1 MDGLV
6 GVDFLSSVQGTIREL
21 KSFDKKTVF
30 SVSTT
35 AKHEDGSYLTP
46 VRVCKD
52 FVLAGCVIFDQKDL
66 SNLLREIDG
75 HVDIILSDSE
85 KTIHLDANESD
96 QALAQRTPKSGKV
109 TISSI
114 CFHNIKTSHVL
125 EFKPNDLT
133 VNAVWSFLSQQLI
146 YLHGKKIC
154 ILGAGNIGSK
164 LALKLSECG
173 AKVRIYRRNTER
185 GKQIVDGLNLIK
197 SDGGQTEIEFY
208 SDPAK
213 ASAMADVL
221 IGATSGYPIIDEN
234 IIDNIKKNCLLVD
247 LGKNNL
253 TSNAI
258 KIAIQNSMT
267 IYRADV
273 TPALESF
280 IYEVLKME
288 DILENSYGCRS
299 FDFCNIV
306 GGGFFGGLGDIVV
319 DRINNPTRIIGV
331 AQGDGVLKRTLNT
344 NDRNNINKIIN
355 KFDILKDK
363 YLE

>member
-1 MDGLV
+1 V
-6 GVDFLSSVQGTIREL
+6 GVDFLNSVQGIMLEL

-35 AKHEDGSYLTP
+35 TKQQDSSYLTP

-52 FVLAGCVIFDQKDL
+52 FVLAGCVIFDQKNL
-66 SNLLREIDG
+66 SDLLREIDG

-85 KTIHLDANESD
+85 KKIPLDANESNYV
-96 QALAQRTPKSGKV
+96 LAKNISQSGKV

-133 VNAVWSFLSQQLI
+133 VNAVWSFLSQQLN
-146 YLHGKKIC
+146 YLHGKKVC

-173 AKVRIYRRNTER
+173 AIVSLYRRNTDK
-185 GKQIVDGLNLIK
+185 GNQIVNGLNLIK
-197 SDGGQTEIEFY
+197 SDGGETEIVFY

-221 IGATSGYPIIDEN
+221 IGASSGAPIIDEHM
-234 IIDNIKKNCLLVD
+234 IKKVKRNCLIID

-253 TSNAI
+253 TKEAI
-258 KIAIQNSMT
+258 KIATQCSME
-267 IYRADV
+267 IFRADV
-273 TPALESF
+273 TPAIEAF
-280 IYEVLKME
+280 VYEVLKMQ
-288 DILENSYGCRS
+288 DILKYSCGKR
-299 FDFCNIV
+299 DLGFCNIV
-306 GGGFFGGLGDIVV
+306 SGGYFGGYGDIVV
-319 DRINNPTRIIGV
+319 DSIGNPVRILGIS
-331 AQGDGVLKRTLNT
+331 QGDGVLKQVLNE
-344 NDRNNINKIIN
+344 
-355 KFDILKDK
+355 KDK
-363 YLE
+363 NHIQKLKQNFNI